1 MNPSASAKVQDQQA
15 IRAASTPRKDEIMQE
30 APAYGQAVTSPAKL
44 YAKPRPLMRRNYLV
58 RSNKALAVLSSIDA
72 VLRVVSRRRT
82 TCAPVQEPRR
92 ILVANWAHI
101 GDVLTSL
108 PTVRALRERFPSAK
122 IDLLVSRVGRVA
134 VEQSDL
140 YDTIYT
146 VDHVVLNRSACS
158 RWTKLWSYLD
168 ERRRF
173 LRAATAE
180 NYDVAIDLYPHFP
193 PASPLFWRIG
203 VPVRCGFTSGGF
215 GPLLTHPVKW
225 SYQDKPIGQY
235 GRDLIGAI
243 WPAWAGSLPS
253 LAQYRPGYINAF
265 SPVDREA
272 PGAPYVVVHTGAG
285 AHYKEWPESN
295 WIDLLKLWGL
305 DAPLL
310 VFCGVGPREGA
321 RARRIAEHSPTGRT
335 MLFLDRGWAELTR
348 LLAEAVGL
356 ICLESSSAHLAAAFS
371 LPTVAIYSGTNDRRL
386 WGPDN
391 VNARVLSAPTGCAP
405 CHRGCEAM
413 ACVRGVSPGEVLD
426 AVRSVMRVNAA
437 AAPHLAA
444 STCAISPFGQS
455 A

>member
-1 MNPSASAKVQDQQA
+1 MNPSASAKVRDQPA
-15 IRAASTPRKDEIMQE
+15 IGAAPAPRKDEMMQE
-30 APAYGQAVTSPAKL
+30 APAYGQAVASPAKL

-108 PTVRALRERFPSAK
+108 PTMRALRERFPSAK

-158 RWTKLWSYLD
+158 RWTKLRSYLD
-168 ERRRF
+168 DRRRF
-173 LRAATAE
+173 LRAAAAE
-180 NYDVAIDLYPHFP
+180 NYDMAIDLYPYFP

-225 SYQDKPIGQY
+225 LYQDKPIGQY
-235 GRDLIGAI
+235 GRDLIAAI

-253 LAQYRPGYINAF
+253 LAQYRP
-265 SPVDREA
+265 SCTKPSRSVDHIPPEM
-272 PGAPYVVVHTGAG
+272 PYVVVHTGTG
-285 AHYKEWPESN
+285 ATFREWPESN
-295 WIDLLKLWGL
+295 WIDLLNLWGS

-310 VFCGVGPREGA
+310 VFCGTGPREGA
-321 RARRIAEHSPTGRT
+321 RARRIATHSPNGKA
-335 MLFLDRGWAELTR
+335 MLFLDKGWDELTR
-348 LLAEAVGL
+348 LLANAAALV
-356 ICLESSSAHLAAAFS
+356 CLESSAGHLAAAFS
-371 LPTVAIYSGTNDRRL
+371 LPTVAIYSGTNEHRL